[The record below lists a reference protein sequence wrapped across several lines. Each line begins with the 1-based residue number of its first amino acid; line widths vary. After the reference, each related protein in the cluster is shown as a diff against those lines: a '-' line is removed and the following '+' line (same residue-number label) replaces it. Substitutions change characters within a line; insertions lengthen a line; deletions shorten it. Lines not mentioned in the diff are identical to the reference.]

1 MLLTNWNVVGAEGT
15 SDAVLHQT
23 WSSFWVKLATLI
35 MTILLYLWVLFA
47 PKIFPDREF
56 DF

>member
-1 MLLTNWNVVGAEGT
+1 MLLTNWTVIDVNST
-15 SDAVLHQT
+15 TAVLLGSN
-23 WSSFWVKLATLI
+23 WGAFWIKFCVIIITFLFYVYV
-35 MTILLYLWVLFA
+35 LLA